1 MNRVLILT
9 WKTVLSIALLS
20 ISTLVC
26 SNDSA
31 SLEHNQTKNQ
41 APIGFYTQ
49 KYSTTHLRKHPNQTV
64 KQMAIAIEYLTPQ
77 KQKEWSM
84 DSDALVEILVK
95 FKNNPYTYLTSA
107 WCRVNDQTALECYVD
122 GDGGNFTIT
131 RHADNLSA
139 QFEHLR
145 MFRCDK
151 DEEDIHNG
159 KVKLGISGLSNEQ
172 KYGDDSF
179 LLHKTTQHNYQKLKR
194 RNSCL

>member
-1 MNRVLILT
+1 MNRILQKILT

-31 SLEHNQTKNQ
+31 SLEH
-41 APIGFYTQ
+41 
-49 KYSTTHLRKHPNQTV
+49 NQTV

-122 GDGGNFTIT
+122 GDGGNFTMT
-131 RHADNLSA
+131 RHADELSA

-172 KYGDDSF
+172 QYGDDSF